1 MSVSDVLFRAFWTH
15 SSQVKCVKGGDGH
28 PWLLWR
34 HKNLMLLF
42 FRSVYRVL
50 SDTGR
55 ICVSTGIRSWSAA
68 DRFTAPNSY
77 FNSTRANR
85 NLRTRCLDS
94 DTGYAV
100 SVT

>member
-1 MSVSDVLFRAFWTH
+1 MFRAFWTH

-55 ICVSTGIRSWSAA
+55 ICVSTGIRSWSRASEGRAQRFEVAA
-68 DRFTAPNSY
+68 VGQTREWLKVKSRRRESTLRDRP
-77 FNSTRANR
+77 
-85 NLRTRCLDS
+85 LRLR
-94 DTGYAV
+94 
-100 SVT
+100 